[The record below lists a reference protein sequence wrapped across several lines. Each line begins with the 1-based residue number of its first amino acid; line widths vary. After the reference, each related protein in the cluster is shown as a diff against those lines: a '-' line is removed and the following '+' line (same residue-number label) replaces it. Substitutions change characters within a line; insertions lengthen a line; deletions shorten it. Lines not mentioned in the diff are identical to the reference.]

1 MANGIGGIGGIGA
14 GIRMPQE
21 LPGASANRAQG
32 LESYKAAE
40 RALGAED
47 AGSTNALRMSDG
59 ADRPGFLDTAK
70 EFVNGVND
78 LQLNADDQLR
88 AFVRGEAELHDV
100 AIATHEAAIAMRLTR
115 EIRDRLLG
123 AYQEIMRTQM

>member
-1 MANGIGGIGGIGA
+1 MANGINAVGS

-21 LPGASANRAQG
+21 LSGAAAQSRG
-32 LESYKAAE
+32 LESYLSTE
-40 RALGAED
+40 RALGSEGLD
-47 AGSTNALRMSDG
+47 ASSGAAGLRLSEG

-78 LQLNADDQLR
+78 LQQNADDQLR

-100 AIATHEAAIAMRLTR
+100 AIATHEAAISMRLTR

>member
-1 MANGIGGIGGIGA
+1 MANGINAVGS

-21 LPGASANRAQG
+21 LSGGSSKPPG
-32 LESYKAAE
+32 LESYLSTE
-40 RALGAED
+40 RSLGMDGLESGQTSPGLQL
-47 AGSTNALRMSDG
+47 AGG

-70 EFVNGVND
+70 EFVNGVNE
-78 LQLNADDQLR
+78 LQQNADDQLR

-100 AIATHEAAIAMRLTR
+100 AIASHEAAISMRLTR